1 MFKRLFFALLAL
13 TLIST
18 ALPSFAQSKG
28 KGSIS
33 FDKTL
38 YDFGNIK
45 EDGGP
50 VTHVFEFTNTGDGN
64 LVIQS
69 AKAECGCTKP
79 EFPEQPIAPGKKGSI
94 KVTFHPA
101 GRPGGF
107 TKIVTVRCSGSP
119 GKVNLKIRGT
129 VVPSSKSLSQKFP
142 EKRGDLY
149 FENLQLNIGELPHG
163 ARHHAYIDI
172 YNGGND
178 SIIPVLTSQNP
189 ALELSLIPDYIAPGE
204 ISSLRLFLNSA
215 RIEEPGFYNLAA
227 SAKWG
232 PDEKQVAEISEK
244 VIILP

>member
-1 MFKRLFFALLAL
+1 MYKRLFFALLAV

-79 EFPEQPIAPGKKGSI
+79 EFPEQPIAPGKKGKI
-94 KVTFHPA
+94 KVTFNPA
-101 GRPGGF
+101 GQGSFEKTVTIRTNGSP
-107 TKIVTVRCSGSP
+107 KTVR
-119 GKVNLKIRGT
+119 LKIRG
-129 VVPSSKSLSQKFP
+129 
-142 EKRGDLY
+142 
-149 FENLQLNIGELPHG
+149 I
-163 ARHHAYIDI
+163 
-172 YNGGND
+172 
-178 SIIPVLTSQNP
+178 
-189 ALELSLIPDYIAPGE
+189 IAP
-204 ISSLRLFLNSA
+204 RD
-215 RIEEPGFYNLAA
+215 
-227 SAKWG
+227 K
-232 PDEKQVAEISEK
+232 
-244 VIILP
+244 